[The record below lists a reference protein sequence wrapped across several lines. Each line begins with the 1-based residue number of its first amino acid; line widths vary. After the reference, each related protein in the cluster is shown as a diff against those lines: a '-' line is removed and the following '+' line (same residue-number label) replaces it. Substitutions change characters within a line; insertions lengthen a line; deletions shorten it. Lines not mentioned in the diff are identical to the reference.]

1 MNEHL
6 FLQQMLSFQRVT
18 LESRN
23 FIRLVSIEVMLKC
36 TIFMGNWIP
45 ASSTGMTGERATWM
59 TGEVGA
65 GLLIT
70 GPLALNTSKTKRLNI
85 SIE

>member
-23 FIRLVSIEVMLKC
+23 FIRFSEYKSYVKIHS
-36 TIFMGNWIP
+36 FMENWIP
-45 ASSTGMTGERATWM
+45 VSSTGMTREGGTRM
-59 TGEVGA
+59 TKKE
-65 GLLIT
+65 
-70 GPLALNTSKTKRLNI
+70 AL
-85 SIE
+85 E